1 MENCVL
7 FFSGFQSIL
16 PHIQMMWELV
26 LTGEVSR
33 QSYRYLIHVILDL
46 KISSLKLELSQC
58 DHGQM
63 KPKTMKLVFVAS
75 QLGIK
80 HCEVRTKT
88 G

>member
-33 QSYRYLIHVILDL
+33 ESYRYLIHVILDL
-46 KISSLKLELSQC
+46 KSL
-58 DHGQM
+58 
-63 KPKTMKLVFVAS
+63 V
-75 QLGIK
+75 
-80 HCEVRTKT
+80 
-88 G
+88 